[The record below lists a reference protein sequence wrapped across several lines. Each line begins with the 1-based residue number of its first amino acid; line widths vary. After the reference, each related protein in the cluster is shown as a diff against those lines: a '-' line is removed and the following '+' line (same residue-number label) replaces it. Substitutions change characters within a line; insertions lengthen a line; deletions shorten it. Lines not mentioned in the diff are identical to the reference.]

1 MRNTVRLLDRSDM
14 IESNE
19 IVLVKQE
26 LPSANRASRT
36 LVELITAFS
45 VSIASSTCSPWG
57 RAFCA
62 FFGERTF
69 LLDKE
74 GLLIANFFKSFT

>member
-1 MRNTVRLLDRSDM
+1 MRKTVRLLDRSDI

-19 IVLVKQE
+19 IVFVKPE
-26 LPSANRASRT
+26 LPFANSPSRKWI
-36 LVELITAFS
+36 ELITAFS
-45 VSIASSTCSPWG
+45 VSIACSTCSPSG

-69 LLDKE
+69 LWEKE
-74 GLLIANFFKSFT
+74 GLLIANFF